1 MTSRYRGIKMS
12 SYRRRA
18 EMAKAMTLRLED
30 ELARELE
37 ALARVE
43 DITVSEAVR
52 QAIVEHVEA
61 KRSDRAFQERLDQFM
76 KDNQTIL
83 ERLAR

>member
-1 MTSRYRGIKMS
+1 
-12 SYRRRA
+12 
-18 EMAKAMTLRLED
+18 
-30 ELARELE
+30 
-37 ALARVE
+37 
-43 DITVSEAVR
+43 
-52 QAIVEHVEA
+52 VEHVEA

>member
-1 MTSRYRGIKMS
+1 MS
-12 SYRRRA
+12 
-18 EMAKAMTLRLED
+18 KAMTLRLEN

-37 ALARVE
+37 AIARIE

-61 KRSDRAFQERLDQFM
+61 KRSDRAFQERLDRFM
-76 KDNQTIL
+76 KENQAIL
-83 ERLAR
+83 ERLAQ

>member
-1 MTSRYRGIKMS
+1 MS
-12 SYRRRA
+12 
-18 EMAKAMTLRLED
+18 KAMTLRLQD

-37 ALARVE
+37 AIARVE

-52 QAIVEHVEA
+52 QAITKHVEA
-61 KRSDRAFQERLDQFM
+61 KRADRAFQKRLDRFM
-76 KDNQTIL
+76 NENQAIL